1 MREPLFPYDM
11 GPLPMTED
19 ADGNMVPVT
28 NKIPRPGR
36 SAMEIEFSNALR
48 NPMSLRPGMM
58 FAELARRVAWL
69 ERRIGALE
77 GSATVPGDE

>member
-1 MREPLFPYDM
+1 MSEPLYPYDM
-11 GPLPMTED
+11 GPWPMTED
-19 ADGNMVPVT
+19 ADGNLVPVT
-28 NKIPRPGR
+28 NKIPRAWR

-69 ERRIGALE
+69 ERRLAALE
-77 GSATVPGDE
+77 GSAGVPGDE